1 VPLMVRDTARTRSL
15 VQHFF
20 ENGVLVVGLAFPVV
34 PKGDDTIRFQI
45 NACHTEADV
54 DHALAALQSFEG

>member
-1 VPLMVRDTARTRSL
+1 VR
-15 VQHFF
+15 HFHG
-20 ENGVLVVGLAFPVV
+20 NGVLVVGLAFPVV

-54 DHALAALQSFEG
+54 AHALAVLESFPD